1 METDFWLQ
9 RWRNNEIGFHQREVN
24 PLLAAHFKDLRLQRG
39 ARVFVPLCGKTLD
52 IAWLLSRGCRVAGVE
67 LSELA
72 IEQLFAELGVRPQVS
87 ETGELKRYS
96 ATDIDIFA
104 GDVFAL
110 SAELLGLVDA
120 TYDRAALVALPEAM
134 RERYARH
141 LMTITGRAPQ
151 FLLTFEYDQSQMNGP
166 PFSVTGAEVARHYKE
181 SYDVTLATSR
191 DVPGG
196 LKGICAA
203 TENAWLLV
211 VENGENGD
219 GGIKA

>member
-1 METDFWLQ
+1 MDTEFWLQ

-24 PLLAAHFKDLRLQRG
+24 PLLAARFNDLCLQRG
-39 ARVFVPLCGKTLD
+39 ARAFVPLCGKSLD
-52 IAWLLSRGCRVAGVE
+52 IPWLLSRGYRVAGVE

-87 ETGELKRYS
+87 EIGELKRYS
-96 ATDIDIFA
+96 ATDIDVFA
-104 GDVFAL
+104 GDIFEL
-110 SAELLGLVDA
+110 SAGVLGPVDA

-141 LMTITGRAPQ
+141 VTAITGRAPQ
-151 FLLTFEYDQSQMNGP
+151 FLLTFEYDQSEMDGP
-166 PFSVTGAEVARHYKE
+166 PFSVTGAAVNRLYKG
-181 SYDVTLATSR
+181 SYDVTLAMSR

-211 VENGENGD
+211 D
-219 GGIKA
+219 KDTRSRSL